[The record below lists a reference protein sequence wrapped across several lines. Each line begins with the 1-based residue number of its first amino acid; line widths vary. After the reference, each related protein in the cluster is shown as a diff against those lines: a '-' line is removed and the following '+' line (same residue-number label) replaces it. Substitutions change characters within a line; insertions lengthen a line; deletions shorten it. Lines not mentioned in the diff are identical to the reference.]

1 MTNDHPISPT
11 VEAPRQRSFG
21 DAVVDLITSPAELF
35 EDVHLNP
42 AVPTRHWLI
51 PLVVFI
57 VVQLVMGQLIVRN
70 DSLADQLGATI
81 RKGFEQQVQAGK
93 MTREQADQV
102 YEQFARPG
110 STMFMISQAGASVL
124 GTPIVLFVLSL
135 VYWLLGKWI
144 LRGGTPYMK
153 VVEVVGL
160 ALIISILEAIVT
172 TFLVFA
178 MNSVFATPSL
188 ALFIS
193 DYSLTNKVHI
203 AMSKINVFTFWSLAV
218 ISIGLAKVMMRP
230 LGRVIPVIFGAW
242 LAWVVVSIMTG
253 FGAGM

>member
-1 MTNDHPISPT
+1 MTNDYTETPEEQT
-11 VEAPRQRSFG
+11 PRRRSFG
-21 DAVVDLITSPAELF
+21 DVVVDLITSPAELF
-35 EDVHLNP
+35 EDVRMNP
-42 AVPTRHWLI
+42 VVPSRNWLI
-51 PLVVFI
+51 PLVTFI
-57 VVQLVMGQLIVRN
+57 LVQLVVGQLIVRN

-81 RKGFEQQVQAGK
+81 RKGFDQQVEAGK

-110 STMFMISQAGASVL
+110 STMFMISQAGATVL
-124 GTPIVLFVLSL
+124 GTPLVLFVLGL
-135 VYWLLGKWI
+135 VYWLLSKWF
-144 LRGGTPYMK
+144 LKGAAPYMK
-153 VVEVVGL
+153 VVEIVGL
-160 ALIISILEAIVT
+160 VFIISILEAIVT

-188 ALFIS
+188 GIFIS
-193 DYSLTNKVHI
+193 DYSLTNKFHI

-230 LGRVIPVIFGAW
+230 LARTIPVVFGAW
-242 LAWVVVSIMTG
+242 VAWVALSLATG